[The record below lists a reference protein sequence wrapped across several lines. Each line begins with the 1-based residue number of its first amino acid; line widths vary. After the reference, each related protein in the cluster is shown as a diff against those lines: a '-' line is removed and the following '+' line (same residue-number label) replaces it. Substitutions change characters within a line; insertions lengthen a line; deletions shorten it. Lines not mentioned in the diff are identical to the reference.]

1 MKRLTAIA
9 LVVCA
14 AAAAATPALAIKQFI
29 VFFDDPNPEQLD
41 PGQWTVGAEG
51 DAVIS
56 EVASL
61 FAQRSNPDDT
71 LHLTA
76 ADQRV
81 GTLEM
86 SIERSRRRAVAV
98 KQSLVTK
105 GVPDQSIIIHACGF
119 QRLMVET
126 PPGAREPMNRF
137 VTMDLHDR
145 DERPNPCTQ

>member
-1 MKRLTAIA
+1 MKRLMAVV

-14 AAAAATPALAIKQFI
+14 AAAAPPAVAIKQFI
-29 VFFDDPNPEQLD
+29 VFFHDPNPEQLD
-41 PGQWTVGAEG
+41 PGQWKIGAEG

-76 ADQRV
+76 ADQHV

-86 SIERSRRRAVAV
+86 SVERSNRRAAAV

-105 GVPDQSIIIHACGF
+105 GVPDQSIVIHVCGF

-126 PPGAREPMNRF
+126 PPGTREPQNRF
-137 VTMDLHDR
+137 VTMDLHGR
-145 DERPNPCTQ
+145 DERPDPCSQ